1 MFDVYVVMCEMDGV
15 RHCMACFHTF
25 ENAVKFIEM
34 QKEVCKVNDNRWEG
48 HNVTFLID
56 ELTFMD

>member
-1 MFDVYVVMCEMDGV
+1 MYDVYVVMCEMDGV

-25 ENAVKFIEM
+25 DNAVKFIKM